1 LIDAYRWIDKLSAL
15 ESPHWGDMLITLKG
29 RQMRLLS
36 CFLALTLST
45 SAVLAA
51 DVGPLSP
58 GAPAGVKRAQWS
70 GNTILYVALGAAA
83 IAGIAIAA
91 SSGDGAAP
99 TPAPPATTTT
109 TTTV

>member
-1 LIDAYRWIDKLSAL
+1 
-15 ESPHWGDMLITLKG
+15 
-29 RQMRLLS
+29 MRLLS
-36 CFLALTLST
+36 SFLALMLST

-58 GAPAGVKRAQWS
+58 GAPAGVKRAQIS
-70 GNTILYVALGAAA
+70 GETALYIALGAGV

-91 SSGDGAAP
+91 SGGDDANV
-99 TPAPPATTTT
+99 TPAPPTTTTTTT